1 MLSFKLKKLGSYW
14 YPDIEHAPNQ
24 IYTFDEKLN
33 RYLNILDV
41 HKRNEITF
49 DFEPFNDIIDYDDNQ
64 DIPNIIYFNDDD
76 ITKYM
81 MTTEDFDLHYIVN
94 GHIFKISSELYCLLE
109 ENFNFNFHK
118 EVYNIY
124 VY

>member
-1 MLSFKLKKLGSYW
+1 MLSFKIKKLGNYW
-14 YPDIEHAPNQ
+14 YPDVEHVPNQ

-33 RYLNILDV
+33 KYLNVLN
-41 HKRNEITF
+41 RNFQNEITLEFEEF
-49 DFEPFNDIIDYDDNQ
+49 DDILDYDDKQ

-76 ITKYM
+76 IARYM
-81 MTTEDFDLHYIVN
+81 MTTEDFDLHYMIN
-94 GHIFKISSELYCLLE
+94 GHVFTISSDLYCLLE

-118 EVYNIY
+118 EVYNIH